1 MPFVLK
7 KAAEYTKLA
16 ILINTSRKYS
26 NSERENDK
34 SAI

>member
-7 KAAEYTKLA
+7 KGAAYTKLA

-26 NSERENDK
+26 NSEREKDK
-34 SAI
+34 STI